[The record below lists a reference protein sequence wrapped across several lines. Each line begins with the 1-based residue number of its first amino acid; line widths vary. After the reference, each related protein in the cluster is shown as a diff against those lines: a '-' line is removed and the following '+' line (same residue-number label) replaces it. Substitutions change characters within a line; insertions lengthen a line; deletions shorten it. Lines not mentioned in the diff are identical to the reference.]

1 MTSLRLTAV
10 VLTVS
15 LLSSCVT
22 TRVHLFTEAMSEED
36 VSSLEQLLDDQGFEV
51 VKNSLPI
58 PEGMISP
65 SIVYSPLHPNLQDVE
80 QLRELLAENKVY
92 VDLEPVSRS
101 NHFYTGENVG
111 LYPNEFVAGRKRQLT
126 LMGKE
131 LFGECPEVDA
141 TLNLKPNLTFA
152 AQFFTWDETSH
163 SEVIVSQEGSWRQYQ
178 NDLVLSWFGTELL
191 YSVSNTSANTDYA
204 KIDGIKLIRKGHDS
218 FEACDFVY
226 REMDPW

>member
-1 MTSLRLTAV
+1 MISLRLTV
-10 VLTVS
+10 VALAMI
-15 LLSSCVT
+15 LLSCCVT
-22 TRVHLFTEAMSEED
+22 TRVHLFTEAMSEEE
-36 VSSLEQLLDDQGFEV
+36 VSSLEQLLGDQGFEV

-65 SIVYSPLHPNLQDVE
+65 SIVYSPLHRNLQDVE

-111 LYPNEFVAGRKRQLT
+111 LYPNKFVPGRKRQLT

-141 TLNLKPNLTFA
+141 TLNLQPNLTFA
-152 AQFFTWDETSH
+152 AQFFTWDETSK
-163 SEVIVSQEGSWRQYQ
+163 SEAVVVQEGSWRQYQ
-178 NDLVLSWFGTELL
+178 NDLMLSLSGSELQ
-191 YSVSNTSANTDYA
+191 YSVSNISAKTDYA
-204 KIDGIKLIRKGHDS
+204 KIDGIKLTREGHEL
-218 FEACDFVY
+218 FEACNFVY

>member
-1 MTSLRLTAV
+1 MV
-10 VLTVS
+10 VLLAVS
-15 LLSSCVT
+15 LLASCVT
-22 TRVHLFTEAMSEED
+22 TRVHLFTEGMSEEE
-36 VSSLEQLLDDQGFEV
+36 VASLEQLLGDQGFEV

-65 SIVYSPLHPNLQDVE
+65 SIVYSPLHRNLQDVE
-80 QLRELLAENKVY
+80 QLRELLAENEVY

-111 LYPNEFVAGRKRQLT
+111 LYPTEFVSGRKRQLT

-152 AQFFTWDETSH
+152 AQFFTWDENTQ

-178 NDLVLSWFGTELL
+178 NDLILSWSGNELL
-191 YSVSNTSANTDYA
+191 YAVSNISAKTDYA
-204 KIDGIKLIRKGHDS
+204 KIDGIKLIRKGHDY